1 MKKCLELK
9 QNVIIHVILSNSSLF
24 ACTTT
29 QTWSLYKGLLIK
41 RCTLLVLFQYSCQ
54 KFQFISVTNHKFLPT
69 IRIAD
74 HFTPS

>member
-29 QTWSLYKGLLIK
+29 QTWGLYKGLLIK
-41 RCTLLVLFQYSCQ
+41 RCTLACIIPVDALILF
-54 KFQFISVTNHKFLPT
+54 FVNFDIL
-69 IRIAD
+69 A
-74 HFTPS
+74 

>member
-29 QTWSLYKGLLIK
+29 QTWGLYKGLLIK
-41 RCTLLVLFQYSCQ
+41 RCTLACIIPVFLS
-54 KFQFISVTNHKFLPT
+54 KISVHQCYQPKIPSNHK
-69 IRIAD
+69 D
-74 HFTPS
+74 C